1 MAKAEKLTYEKAL
14 EELQTIHSALESDE
28 ISIDDLSAKVGRA
41 YELLHFCK
49 ERLRATE
56 VQLEQLMKENE

>member
-28 ISIDDLSAKVGRA
+28 ISIDELSAKVERA

-56 VQLEQLMKENE
+56 TQLEQLMKENE

>member
-14 EELQTIHSALESDE
+14 EELQAIHNALENDE
-28 ISIDDLSAKVGRA
+28 ISIDELSAKVERA
-41 YELLHFCK
+41 YELLRFCK

-56 VQLEQLMKENE
+56 EQLERLMKENE